1 MNLRT
6 LKKLSKRAAPLLPL
20 LGEYRQQFRAA
31 RYENYHHTFIGDRK
45 HWERSRCHPSYEARN
60 GWIGCGNRGAEIVY
74 QTRAGRTVVIRPPT
88 HPRKGT
94 IMVGGMSGY
103 YEPEWDEEDAWS
115 ALECI
120 VFQHFNTFDPEKGN
134 YYGTRSFPTVTSI
147 FAAAREIIA
156 ERLMQR
162 ARREKGGD

>member
-20 LGEYRQQFRAA
+20 LGENRQQFRSAHA
-31 RYENYHHTFIGDRK
+31 RTGENYHHTFIGDRK

-60 GWIGCGNRGAEIVY
+60 GWAGCGNRGAEIVY
-74 QTRAGRTVVIRPPT
+74 QTRAGHTVVVRPPV

-94 IMVGGMSGY
+94 VMVGGMSGY

-120 VFQHFNTFDPEKGN
+120 VCHHFSEWDEELETF
-134 YYGTRSFPTVTSI
+134 YLTRPLPTVTSI
-147 FAAAREIIA
+147 FQAADEIIA
-156 ERLMQR
+156 ELKRGASR
-162 ARREKGGD
+162 